1 MNKNF
6 FIGRL
11 KAKLIWALLLSLA
24 LAAGLF
30 LLLQTA
36 SEGLL
41 ENYLIK
47 TSFIK
52 NQQSDALSAFQ
63 DFVAENRIA
72 TTDHEKMAA
81 WVRNEKY
88 VNVYLFKD
96 NLLLFATDGYKAATQ
111 SREYLFNATINDQLI
126 YNLEFS
132 DTNARVYMEFF
143 FEYKYYYI
151 VTILNVAV
159 SVLAFIVLILIFINQ
174 KTSYISRL
182 EQEIKILEGGNLD
195 YPISI
200 RGNDE
205 LSSLAAS
212 INEMRRSFI
221 ERLNSE
227 NNAKVAN
234 RELVTAMSHD
244 LRTPLTALLGYLDI
258 IKYEKYKT
266 REDLIK
272 YIHNSRDKAYQIK
285 QLSDK
290 LFEYFTVFKTDE
302 DDLELDAFNGNELID
317 QLIDEQLLI
326 LQNNRF
332 QFHLDTFEQPFTIH
346 VHLVSIRRVFDNIF
360 SNIIKYGNKSI
371 PVNIRS
377 DISERL
383 LSLTIENHIN
393 TDIKKEIG
401 TGIGI
406 KTCARIIEKHHGH
419 FSISRTKEVFTV
431 HISFTIQERLN

>member
-1 MNKNF
+1 M
-6 FIGRL
+6 
-11 KAKLIWALLLSLA
+11 
-24 LAAGLF
+24 
-30 LLLQTA
+30 LQTT
-36 SEGLL
+36 SEGFL

-52 NQQSDALSAFQ
+52 NQQNDALVSFQ
-63 DFVAENRIA
+63 DFVAQTELA
-72 TTDHEKMAA
+72 TTDHQQMTE
-81 WVRNEKY
+81 WVRDEKY

-96 NLLLFATDGYKAATQ
+96 NLLLFATDGYKSANQ
-111 SREYLFNATINDQLI
+111 SREYLFNATFNDQLI
-126 YNLEFS
+126 YNLDFS
-132 DTNARVYMEFF
+132 DTSAKVYMEFF
-143 FEYKYYYI
+143 FEYKYYYM
-151 VTILNVAV
+151 VTFLNIAV
-159 SVLAFIVLILIFINQ
+159 SVLVFIVLILLFINQ

-182 EQEIKILEGGNLD
+182 EQEIKILEGGNLG

-212 INEMRRSFI
+212 INEMRMSFI
-221 ERLNSE
+221 DRLNSE
-227 NNAKVAN
+227 NKAKIAN

-266 REDLIK
+266 PEDLIK

-302 DDLELDAFNGNELID
+302 DDLELETFNGNELID

-326 LQNNRF
+326 LQNNGF
-332 QFHLDTFEQPFTIH
+332 QFQLDTFEEPFMIS
-346 VHLVSIRRVFDNIF
+346 VHLISIRRVFDNLF
-360 SNIIKYGNKSI
+360 SNIIKYGNKSL
-371 PVNIRS
+371 PVTIRS
-377 DISERL
+377 NIAQQ
-383 LSLTIENHIN
+383 SLCITIENHIN
-393 TDIKKEIG
+393 TEIKKALG

-406 KTCARIIEKHHGH
+406 KTCARIIERHQGQL
-419 FSISRTKEVFTV
+419 SISQTRQVFTV
-431 HISFTIQERLN
+431 NISFAIQERL